1 MSADKQGGGRVEKR
15 KAISSVLVGRVQ
27 SVLRGQAMAVDEV
40 DRLAGELIGIDLH
53 YWARRL
59 LLKVL
64 ARTNIQRADRVRLVQ
79 ALALATYKDDTLL
92 QLSAFDQAQA
102 LLAAEF
108 DLHNTE
114 DQETLGLVGALYK
127 RRWRIDSRRQWLEQ
141 ALHYYRRGFE
151 CGVSDDGGYTAINTA
166 YIQDVLA
173 WLEGR
178 ADAGERATESARARR
193 RDAQLIRRQ
202 VMETLEPRLPPTS
215 QTSQQDYWLLVTLA
229 EACLG
234 AGEPDRA
241 DGLLQR
247 AAQLDGVPDWW
258 RKSTVEQLVHL
269 VQMQSP
275 TDDPARL
282 HNSDAWRAIVALLGE
297 SSSRAMQTLALGK
310 VGLALS
316 GGGFRASF
324 YHLGVLARLAELD
337 MLRHLEVLSCVS
349 GGSIVG
355 AHYYLEL
362 RRLMQF
368 GRHPTGGVRQGL
380 RDEQISHQD
389 YLDLVEKL
397 IDDFLDGVQKNLRM
411 RVLANPWANLKMLFL
426 PTYSRTEYLGELY
439 EKQLYSRVDD
449 DAPAART
456 LDRLFIQ
463 PPDEA
468 DGFRPGEVNWRRCH
482 KIPQLV
488 LNATTLNTGHLWQF
502 TVSWMGESPNIV
514 NRAVDKSPRL
524 RRLYYQEAP
533 EPRYRH
539 YRLGHAVAASSCVP
553 GLFEPIELPRLYAR
567 RNIRL
572 VDGGVYDNLGV
583 AALTEQD
590 CAVMIISDASGQL
603 SPDDD
608 PAGGILGPVLRSMS
622 VMMGR
627 IRGSEYEDLHMRAA
641 SVQLKGMTYVHLTQG
656 LEGSEVDW
664 QGSGV
669 ATEAPDRISL
679 TSYGIRC
686 DIQQRLAAVRTDLDS
701 FTDVEAFALM
711 NSGYHAMCDAADS
724 LQAFPLVRDRTH
736 PWAFRQLDGA
746 MCAGDAAGPGLAASD
761 LDRHLGVSHLKFFK
775 VWRLHGGL
783 TVLAILLGVLLLAGV
798 GYWFISGLLN
808 NPSMSLMQTA
818 TMQALLGWLERTLT
832 LGNLAAGLAML
843 LAGYLVLALF
853 GQRFGKRIMQFFRL
867 RSILRRAAIGVGIGL
882 VGWIIPALHLGLF
895 DRLFLRLGRLRR
907 AGVSRAG
914 DGTP

>member
-1 MSADKQGGGRVEKR
+1 MEKR
-15 KAISSVLVGRVQ
+15 KEISSVLVARVQ
-27 SVLRGQAMAVDEV
+27 AVLRGQAMAVDEV
-40 DRLAGELIGIDLH
+40 ERLSRELIGLDLH

-64 ARTNIQRADRVRLVQ
+64 ARTDIPRARRIRLVQ
-79 ALALATYKDDTLL
+79 GLALATYKDGSLL
-92 QLSAFDQAQA
+92 QLSAFDQALA

-108 DLHNTE
+108 DLHSTR
-114 DQETLGLVGALYK
+114 DQETLGLVGALFK
-127 RRWRIDSRRQWLEQ
+127 RRWRIDNRRQWLAQ
-141 ALHYYRRGFE
+141 SLHYYRRGFE
-151 CGVSDDGGYTAINTA
+151 CGVEGDAGYTAINAA

-173 WLEGR
+173 WLELQPHEG
-178 ADAGERATESARARR
+178 AGTAGPVGARR
-193 RDAQLIRRQ
+193 EDARLLRRR
-202 VMETLEPRLPPTS
+202 VIETLEPRLPPAS
-215 QTSQQDYWLLVTLA
+215 QTRGQDYWLLATLA

-234 AGEPDRA
+234 IGETGRA
-241 DGLLQR
+241 ASLLQR
-247 AAQLDGVPDWW
+247 AARLDGVPGWW
-258 RKSTVEQLVHL
+258 RKSTLEQLVHL
-269 VQMQSP
+269 VQVQSP
-275 TDDPARL
+275 TDDGE
-282 HNSDAWRAIVALLGE
+282 AIRHSAGWQAILPLLGE
-297 SSSRAMQTLALGK
+297 SSGPALQTLASGK

-368 GRHPTGGVRQGL
+368 GRAPSGRAGAGL
-380 RDEQISHQD
+380 RDDEISQQD

-397 IDDFLDGVQKNLRM
+397 IGDFLDGVQKNLRM

-439 EKQLYSRVDD
+439 EKHLYSRVAD
-449 DAPAART
+449 DAPASRS
-456 LDRLFIQ
+456 LDQLDIR

-468 DGFRPGEVNWRRCH
+468 DDFRPGNVNWRRCH

-514 NRAVDKSPRL
+514 NRAFDKNPRL

-553 GLFEPIELPRLYAR
+553 GLFEPIELPRLYDQ

-590 CAVMIISDASGQL
+590 CSVMIVSDASGQL
-603 SPDDD
+603 NPDDD

-627 IRGSEYEDLHMRAA
+627 IRGSEYEDLHARKT

-656 LEGSEVDW
+656 LEGTEVDW
-664 QGSGV
+664 KGSGV
-669 ATEAPDRISL
+669 SAEPADPASL

-686 DIQQRLAAVRTDLDS
+686 EVQQRLAAMRTDLDS

-711 NSGYHAMCDAADS
+711 NSGYHAMCRAADS
-724 LQAFPLVRDRTH
+724 LTGFPLVRDRTH

-746 MCAGDAAGPGLAASD
+746 MCAGGDAGSALAASE
-761 LDRHLGVSHLKFFK
+761 LDRQLGVSHLKFFK

-783 TVLAILLGVLLLAGV
+783 RLLAMVLGVLLLAGV
-798 GYWFISGLLN
+798 GYWFIAGLLN
-808 NPSMSLMQTA
+808 DPGMSLMQTA
-818 TMQALLGWLERTLT
+818 PVQALLGWLDRSLT
-832 LGNLAAGLAML
+832 LVNLAAGLATL
-843 LAGYLVLALF
+843 LVGYLVLALF
-853 GQRFGKRIMQFFRL
+853 GQRFGKRIMQFFRV
-867 RSILRRAAIGVGIGL
+867 RSILRRAAIGAGIGL
-882 VGWIIPALHLGLF
+882 VGWVMPALHLGLF

-907 AGVSRAG
+907 PGVTPSG

>member
-1 MSADKQGGGRVEKR
+1 MDKR
-15 KAISSVLVGRVQ
+15 KQTNSILVERARA
-27 SVLRGQAMAVDEV
+27 VLRGQAMEAGEV
-40 DRLAGELIGIDLH
+40 DRLARELIAADLH

-64 ARTNIQRADRVRLVQ
+64 ARGDIERAQRIRLVQ
-79 ALALATYKDDTLL
+79 GLALATYKDHGLL
-92 QLSAFDQAQA
+92 QLQAFDRALE

-108 DLHNTE
+108 DLPTTR

-141 ALHYYRRGFE
+141 SLHYYRRGFE
-151 CGVSDDGGYTAINTA
+151 CGVAGDGGYTAINAA

-173 WLEGR
+173 WLESGSCH
-178 ADAGERATESARARR
+178 ASNAIDSARARHD
-193 RDAQLIRRQ
+193 DALAIRRQ
-202 VMETLEPRLPPTS
+202 VIDALTERLPSPAQVT
-215 QTSQQDYWLLVTLA
+215 TEDYWLLATLA
-229 EACLG
+229 EAHLG
-234 AGEPDRA
+234 VGDSERTDS
-241 DGLLQR
+241 LLAQ
-247 AAQLDGVPDWW
+247 AARLHGVPDWW

-269 VQMQSP
+269 VQVQSP
-275 TDDPARL
+275 REDPDTIR
-282 HNSDAWRAIVALLGE
+282 DTPAWRALIPLLGE
-297 SSSRAMQTLALGK
+297 SSARAAHTLAAGK

-316 GGGFRASF
+316 GGGFRASL

-362 RRLMQF
+362 RRLLQF
-368 GRHPTGGVRQGL
+368 TRHRDDPTRRGL
-380 RDEQISHQD
+380 GDAEISQRD
-389 YLDLVEKL
+389 YLDLVDKL
-397 IDDFLDGVQKNLRM
+397 IDDFLDGVQQNLRM
-411 RVLANPWANLKMLFL
+411 RVLANPLANLKMLFL

-439 EKQLYSRVDD
+439 EQHLYSRVDD
-449 DAPAART
+449 DGEQRRY
-456 LDRLFIQ
+456 LDGLAIR

-468 DGFRPGEVNWRRCH
+468 EGFRPGDVNWRRCH

-514 NRAVDKSPRL
+514 NREFDKNPRL

-539 YRLGHAVAASSCVP
+539 FRLGHAVAASSCVP
-553 GLFEPIELPRLYAR
+553 GLFEPLELPRLYAR
-567 RNIRL
+567 SNIRL

-590 CAVMIISDASGQL
+590 CAVMIVSDASGQL
-603 SPDDD
+603 SADDD

-627 IRGSEYEDLHMRAA
+627 IRGSEYEDLHARKE
-641 SVQLKGMTYVHLTQG
+641 SVLLKGMTYVHLTQG
-656 LEGSEVDW
+656 LEGRELDW
-664 QGSGV
+664 KGSGV
-669 ATEAPDRISL
+669 PADPAAAAPVTR
-679 TSYGIRC
+679 YGIRKEV
-686 DIQQRLAAVRTDLDS
+686 QQRLAMMRTDLDS

-711 NSGYHAMCDAADS
+711 NSGYHAMSAAAGE
-724 LQAFPLVRDRTH
+724 LRAFPLVRDVTR
-736 PWAFRQLDGA
+736 PWPFREL
-746 MCAGDAAGPGLAASD
+746 DAAMQSADAPGNGLGAAA
-761 LDRHLGVSHLKFFK
+761 LDRHLAVSHLKFFK
-775 VWRLHGGL
+775 VWHLSAAL
-783 TVLAILLGVLLLAGV
+783 KALAVALALLLVGGV
-798 GYWFISGLLN
+798 GYWFIDGLRAHPQL
-808 NPSMSLMQTA
+808 SLLETA
-818 TMQALLGWLERTLT
+818 PMQALWGWLANALT
-832 LGNLAAGLAML
+832 LRNLAGGGVL
-843 LAGYLVLALF
+843 LLVGYLVLALF

-882 VGWIIPALHLGLF
+882 IGWILPMLHLALF
-895 DRLFLRLGRLRR
+895 DRLFLRLGRLRSQPR
-907 AGVSRAG
+907 KGAVMTSA

>member
-1 MSADKQGGGRVEKR
+1 MEKR
-15 KAISSVLVGRVQ
+15 KEISSALIGEAQ
-27 SVLRGQAMAVDEV
+27 AVLRGRAMAVDDV
-40 DRLAGELIGIDLH
+40 DRLSRELIEVDLH

-64 ARTNIQRADRVRLVQ
+64 ARSDIQRAQRIRLVQ
-79 ALALATYKDDTLL
+79 GLALATYKDCTLL
-92 QLSAFDQAQA
+92 QLTAFDQALE
-102 LLAAEF
+102 LLASEF
-108 DLHNTE
+108 DLETTR

-127 RRWRIDSRRQWLEQ
+127 RRWRIDNRRQWLEQ
-141 ALHYYRRGFE
+141 SLHYYRRGFE
-151 CGVSDDGGYTAINTA
+151 CGVAGDAGYTAINAA

-173 WLEGR
+173 WLESR
-178 ADAGERATESARARR
+178 SYPVNNAIESAQARR
-193 RDAQLIRRQ
+193 SDALMMRRS
-202 VMETLEPRLPPTS
+202 VIEALDPRLPPAD
-215 QTSQQDYWLLVTLA
+215 QTGSQDYWLLATLA

-234 AGEPDRA
+234 VGETGRA
-241 DGLLQR
+241 DSLLTR

-269 VQMQSP
+269 VQVQSP
-275 TDDPARL
+275 LEDSEKI
-282 HNSDAWRAIVALLGE
+282 HSSDSWRAIVSLMGE
-297 SSSRAMQTLALGK
+297 PASRAMQTLASGK

-368 GRHPTGGVRQGL
+368 TRRPAEPTESGL
-380 RDEQISHQD
+380 RDDEISQQD
-389 YLDLVEKL
+389 YLDLVDKL
-397 IDDFLDGVQKNLRM
+397 INDFLDGVQKNLRM

-439 EKQLYSRVDD
+439 EKHLYSRVDD
-449 DAPAART
+449 AGQQRRS
-456 LDRLFIQ
+456 LDELFIQ

-468 DGFRPGEVNWRRCH
+468 DDFRPGNVNWRRCH

-514 NRAVDKSPRL
+514 NREFDKNPRL

-539 YRLGHAVAASSCVP
+539 FRLGHAVAASSCVP
-553 GLFEPIELPRLYAR
+553 GLFEPIELPRLYEQN
-567 RNIRL
+567 NIRL

-590 CAVMIISDASGQL
+590 CAVMIVSDASGQL
-603 SPDDD
+603 NPDDD

-627 IRGSEYEDLHMRAA
+627 IRGSEYEDLHARKS

-656 LEGSEVDW
+656 LDGKEVDW
-664 QGSGV
+664 KGSGV
-669 ATEAPDRISL
+669 PAEPATAAPV
-679 TSYGIRC
+679 TSYGVRR
-686 DIQQRLAAVRTDLDS
+686 DVQQRLAMMRTDLDS

-711 NSGYHAMCDAADS
+711 NSGYHAMSRAAGS
-724 LQAFPLVRDRTH
+724 LKSFPLIRDVTR
-736 PWAFRQLDGA
+736 PWSFRQLDGA
-746 MCAGDAAGPGLAASD
+746 MQSTAATGNGLSAAV
-761 LDRHLGVSHLKFFK
+761 LDRHLGVSHMKFFK
-775 VWRLHGGL
+775 VWHLHGA
-783 TVLAILLGVLLLAGV
+783 LAALAVTLAVLLLGGF
-798 GYWFISGLLN
+798 GYWVINGLLN
-808 NPSMSLMQTA
+808 NPQMSLMETA
-818 TMQALLGWLERTLT
+818 SVQALLGWLHRSLT
-832 LGNLAAGLAML
+832 LGNLAGGVMML

-853 GQRFGKRIMQFFRL
+853 GQRFGKRIMQFFKL

-882 VGWIIPALHLGLF
+882 IGWIIPTLHLLLF
-895 DRLFLRLGRLRR
+895 DRLFLRLGRLRSPDRR
-907 AGVSRAG
+907 AGVMTSA